1 MGRVDRECRHGVV
14 SSVAPAIWPA
24 AAVVDYA
31 TISRYRCIV
40 NYFAASR
47 TEVVASR
54 HDRHRAGRPTADR
67 RDPRLA
73 PWRAFLLAHA
83 RVSRRLDEE
92 LRAEHDL
99 SFAEYDA
106 LLTIAQAPGRRIRM
120 GQLADEVLLSKSGVT
135 RLIDRLVGDGLVE
148 RSACLADAR
157 GAEAVLTER
166 GLDRLRAASRTHL
179 RGISEHFLAV
189 VDPADLET
197 LERTMTAV
205 AAAGRPGARRPGSCA
220 TDVADAPSRRSR
232 R

>member
-1 MGRVDRECRHGVV
+1 MTLTEP
-14 SSVAPAIWPA
+14 VA
-24 AAVVDYA
+24 
-31 TISRYRCIV
+31 
-40 NYFAASR
+40 
-47 TEVVASR
+47 
-54 HDRHRAGRPTADR
+54 RPLTA

-106 LLTIAQAPGRRIRM
+106 LLTIAQAPERRIRM
-120 GQLADEVLLSKSGVT
+120 GLLAEEVLLSKSGVT
-135 RLIDRLVGDGLVE
+135 RLIDRLVNDGLVE

-157 GAEAVLTER
+157 GAEAVLTSR

-189 VDPADLET
+189 MDSASLET
-197 LERTMTAV
+197 LERSMTAV
-205 AAAGRPGARRPGSCA
+205 ARQAGPGQSDPGICV
-220 TDVADAPSRRSR
+220 TDVADLPTAVSD
-232 R
+232 

>member
-1 MGRVDRECRHGVV
+1 MTVTE
-14 SSVAPAIWPA
+14 PA
-24 AAVVDYA
+24 A
-31 TISRYRCIV
+31 
-40 NYFAASR
+40 
-47 TEVVASR
+47 
-54 HDRHRAGRPTADR
+54 RPLSD

-83 RVSRRLDEE
+83 RVARRMDEE
-92 LRAEHDL
+92 LRAEHDI

-166 GLDRLRAASRTHL
+166 GLTRLRAASRTHL

-189 VDPADLET
+189 VDPADMDT
-197 LERTMTAV
+197 LERTMAAV
-205 AAAGRPGARRPGSCA
+205 ARRAGPGRDGPEYCA
-220 TDVADAPSRRSR
+220 PDVVGAIESGAVDAP
-232 R
+232 